1 MTTRIVKL
9 GLALLSLSL
18 VTACMQRPPAR
29 LVVMAGQG
37 TAAQISQTPKA
48 SIGEPIVSVPEY
60 LDTYDV
66 LIRTSPF
73 SLKADSNLRWAEK
86 PASALAR
93 LIAENGIAAGFS
105 TTEPA
110 DYEILVTVERF
121 EPTREGIVVLCARW
135 LVVDARN
142 RKSVM
147 IRGGDTFYR
156 SVASGPDGRIAAME
170 AAGRDLAHEVIRSLP
185 SLKVGK
191 HR

>member
-18 VTACMQRPPAR
+18 VASCMQRPPAR
-29 LVVMAGQG
+29 LVVMAGQ
-37 TAAQISQTPKA
+37 AAARISQTPKA

-60 LDTYDV
+60 LDSYDV
-66 LIRTSPF
+66 IIRASPF
-73 SLKADSNLRWAEK
+73 SLKADSTLRWAEK

-93 LIAENGIAAGFS
+93 LIAESGIAAGFS

-121 EPTREGIVVLCARW
+121 EPTLEGIVVLCARW
-135 LVVDARN
+135 HVVDARN
-142 RKSVM
+142 RKTILV
-147 IRGGDTFYR
+147 RGGDTFYR

-170 AAGRDLAHEVIRSLP
+170 SAGRDLAREVIQSLP